1 MACTRGEGA
10 DRGAHEICPASLRF
24 AWTNQNR
31 VGMPCIVPLHRV
43 HVTVETAPFLFVFL
57 SKRNKSPLP
66 SFYDSIIQPKMP
78 LRPGPER
85 GASRLPTQAINGLED
100 LCVCAGPTQVP
111 NHARGQD
118 DVIVKAISH
127 LLHHIVRSLV
137 FTACEVTILVRSAG
151 PRHFDWRSTRLLVVR

>member
-1 MACTRGEGA
+1 MSRDVWHALEEREQTEEHTRSA
-10 DRGAHEICPASLRF
+10 LLRF
-24 AWTNQNR
+24 ASLGLIKIGWGCRALYRCT
-31 VGMPCIVPLHRV
+31 V

-118 DVIVKAISH
+118 DVHRQSH
-127 LLHHIVRSLV
+127 QPFDASHRREPGVHHMRGNNFGKV
-137 FTACEVTILVRSAG
+137 G
-151 PRHFDWRSTRLLVVR
+151 RSTPF